1 MGIKSVVN
9 ADRLYWLGRYS
20 ERVYTT
26 LKLFAR
32 SFDQLIEQ
40 VGATMPPSV
49 PRWTSPTFIRTGMIS
64 SPNTPLARRIPTPSS
79 AT

>member
-20 ERVYTT
+20 ERVYTI

-40 VGATMPPSV
+40 VGGDHAAFCASLD
-49 PRWTSPTFIRTGMIS
+49 I
-64 SPNTPLARRIPTPSS
+64 PNIYTD
-79 AT
+79 